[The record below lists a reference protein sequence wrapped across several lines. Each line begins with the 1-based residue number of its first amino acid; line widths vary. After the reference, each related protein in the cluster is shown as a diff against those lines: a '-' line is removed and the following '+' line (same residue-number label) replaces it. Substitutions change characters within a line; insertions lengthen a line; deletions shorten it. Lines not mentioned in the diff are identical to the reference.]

1 MFPLYHNTPHLCFL
15 QTSWTIQLSV
25 CAWRELNYR
34 FSENILFPNIDS
46 SGCMFVFLLRQLTD
60 HSSLHFTSGI
70 LENMQNIHSVL
81 KLSNLQLGSG
91 RAVQV
96 ETSVVEC
103 VSRSCQL
110 RNENDVLRSTL
121 CTVSDEICL
130 CSGGFIPVLV
140 SHDGE
145 KQREQKERSSWKLK
159 FRHFNVTFCSFGCEF
174 EE

>member
-1 MFPLYHNTPHLCFL
+1 MY
-15 QTSWTIQLSV
+15 V
-25 CAWRELNYR
+25 CVSFEAINRS
-34 FSENILFPNIDS
+34 FI
-46 SGCMFVFLLRQLTD
+46 T
-60 HSSLHFTSGI
+60 SLHFRNIG
-70 LENMQNIHSVL
+70 EYANIHSVL

-96 ETSVVEC
+96 ETSAVEC